1 MSKLICLEEEKLSHL
16 SNILDYLYGYY
27 GDVNIELY
35 AFLTEE
41 NKMGFIAFNGGKGL
55 YIIDDGEIKTTPF
68 ERDEE
73 GLLQFVKRDGYT
85 ITFSGDD
92 TFMYEYATGI
102 EHYLTINKLDE
113 VDFEGYNGSV
123 NYIQYSAKNKKKC
136 QINYQQMYVA
146 RDGIVP
152 IYECHLTKKDKVFID
167 YGVEERDG
175 ETLDGVV
182 DLYEIGK
189 RNENFI
195 RIDAWQSITAIF
207 IDNYRRYGLKKALE
221 ECRLYLDD
229 WVGNFKSE
237 DRYFNVKLI
246 GGDMYTSFPF
256 AFGKTLGE
264 MDEKINSEGF
274 HTSVPQ
280 FVVDIYN
287 ERDDIIYDI
296 VSLLEQVKTLTDDKK
311 KILLM
316 VRKEDSNG

>member
-1 MSKLICLEEEKLSHL
+1 MSKLICLEEEKIGLL
-16 SNILDYLYGYY
+16 SNIFGHLYKHF
-27 GDVNIELY
+27 GDVEIELY
-35 AFLTEE
+35 VFLSEE
-41 NKMGFIAFNGGKGL
+41 NKMGFIAFNKDKGL
-55 YIIDDGEIKTTPF
+55 YITDDEGIRMTSFKI
-68 ERDEE
+68 DEE
-73 GLLQFVKRDGYT
+73 GLLQTVDREGYK

-113 VDFEGYNGSV
+113 VDFEGYDGDV
-123 NYIQYSAKNKKKC
+123 NYIQYSAKDKKKC

-146 RDGIVP
+146 RDGLIP
-152 IYECHLTKKDKVFID
+152 IYECHLQKKDKVFID
-167 YGVEERDG
+167 YDIF
-175 ETLDGVV
+175 ETPSDDENTDVI
-182 DLYEIGK
+182 DLYEVGK

-237 DRYFNVKLI
+237 DRYYNVKLI

-256 AFGKTLGE
+256 AYGKTSEE
-264 MDEKINSEGF
+264 MDEKIKSEGF
-274 HTSVPQ
+274 HISVPQ

-296 VSLLEQVKTLTDDKK
+296 VSLLEQVKDLSNENKK
-311 KILLM
+311 LLL
-316 VRKEDSNG
+316 RLRNEEN